1 MTTIANK
8 YPTFQDFWTA
18 YRTTYFEQHKDLV
31 IRSIMANIAHIN
43 YHYWKDSHYEPYEG
57 VFYGKFF
64 GKMTVDAIN
73 YSRNRELY
81 NNIFKTLNLKDKDLF
96 KTKTESKIEHSKVNK
111 KSKTTP
117 QSTEWTNIPYTP
129 GEDMLSET
137 FGRAQLLKQQTKQLK
152 SIERE
157 ETTGRRIQNEDGSVS
172 YQPTYDRTDTETW
185 GDKAWLGKLL
195 GALQYIQF
203 DFDPKSYRFLF
214 IKMFGASGYLITLPS
229 GRKKWIS
236 TPYEEDEEEISPPKK
251 KKEEFPDL
259 TWEEWKT
266 ICQAENKTP
275 TQQNYYLECI
285 TRYHK
290 RKERE
295 KAPTGSLTALGIE
308 KQKELA
314 EGLIQ
319 AWSKDLNVPT
329 LEKFAEV
336 MNSVLGFTEFKEKMK
351 MYLLNLADDI
361 EEGQK
366 TEQTIYVLL
375 GPPGVGKSYISEK
388 LAESFERPLINV
400 DLGGRSDTG
409 ILEGVSPS
417 VKAAYPGRICQGLA
431 VGKNR
436 GAIILLDEFEKVRD
450 EGLKMMLG
458 NVLDIKKNK
467 DWYDQFLGYRIDLSD
482 TIIICTANYADQVP
496 DFVQDRAEFINI
508 ELYTYQ
514 QRLEY
519 VMGML
524 KGKLGKNAKTSY
536 AAGQLTEGF
545 CKYIIC
551 EAWGLR
557 QTNANMENIYKVLRG
572 YAKLGKKIE
581 NFTEF
586 ERVEETENRFIF
598 TYQRGQK
605 LSLTRLRTEN
615 LEGESVLSER
625 LSLDWPD
632 WGFGKPKVVVTK

>member
-8 YPTFQDFWTA
+8 YPTYQDFWTA
-18 YRTTYFEQHKDLV
+18 YRTTYLEQHKDLV
-31 IRSIMANIAHIN
+31 LRSIMASLSHIN
-43 YHYWKDSHYEPYEG
+43 YHYWKDSHYEPQEG

-64 GKMTVDAIN
+64 GQMTVDAIKN
-73 YSRNRELY
+73 SRQQAIY
-81 NNIFKTLNLKDKDLF
+81 NQVKKILEDKNLF
-96 KTKTESKIEHSKVNK
+96 KTTSDTYHSKSNK
-111 KSKTTP
+111 ESKTTP
-117 QSTEWTNIPYTP
+117 QATEWTNIPYTP

-137 FGRAQLLKQQTKQLK
+137 FGRAQLLKQQQKQLK
-152 SIERE
+152 AIERKE
-157 ETTGRRIQNEDGSVS
+157 SAGRRVVNEDGSFA
-172 YQPTYDRTDTETW
+172 YKDTYDKTESW
-185 GDKAWLGKLL
+185 GDKNFLGKLL
-195 GALQYIQF
+195 IALQGFEF
-203 DFDPKSYRFLF
+203 DFNPKSYSFLF
-214 IKMFGASGYLITLPS
+214 DKLIGASGYLVKLPS

-236 TPYEEDEEEISPPKK
+236 TPYEEEEEDLPTPKK
-251 KKEEFPDL
+251 KKEEYPDI
-259 TWEEWKT
+259 TWEEWKE
-266 ICQAENKTP
+266 ICQTTGTTP

-290 RKERE
+290 RKEKE
-295 KAPTGSLTALGIE
+295 KAPVGSLTALGIE

-314 EGLIQ
+314 EGLIK
-319 AWSKDLNVPT
+319 AWEKDLNVPQM
-329 LEKFAEV
+329 EKFEEV

-361 EEGQK
+361 EEGSK

-400 DLGGRSDTG
+400 DLGGRTDTG

-431 VGKNR
+431 VGKDR

-450 EGLKMMLG
+450 EGLRNMLG

-482 TIIICTANYADQVP
+482 TIIMCTANYADQVP

-508 ELYTYQ
+508 ELYSYR
-514 QRLEY
+514 QRVGY
-519 VMGML
+519 VMRML
-524 KGKLGKNAKTSY
+524 TKKLTKNNRTNY
-536 AAGQLTEGF
+536 AASQLTEEF
-545 CKYIIC
+545 CKYIIV

-572 YAKLGKKIE
+572 YAKLNNPIA
-581 NFTEF
+581 NFTNF
-586 ERVEETENRFIF
+586 TNVEETKNRFIF
-598 TYQRGQK
+598 TYSGGQK
-605 LSLTRLRTEN
+605 LTLTRLRTEDLVGN
-615 LEGESVLSER
+615 SVISEGLGLE
-625 LSLDWPD
+625 WPN
-632 WGFGKPKVVVTK
+632 WGFGKPKVVVTR